1 MNDDEGLT
9 HLDENPEDHIGE
21 ELPDPWDDE
30 TQTGWRRRAE
40 VARGGNDLAALI
52 DDAKVV

>member
-1 MNDDEGLT
+1 MNEGLE

-30 TQTGWRRRAE
+30 TQSDWRSRATSE
-40 VARGGNDLAALI
+40 HRGNDFTALI
-52 DDAKVV
+52 PDAKAV